1 MRLSFYLYVCLPCG
15 AVNKCLTG
23 RWINAWVEE
32 KRKEK
37 MNTCQ
42 MGDQEGWDRK
52 ENRAWDINVSSDLK
66 AALLFLSQQVGS
78 YSPLSLLTEGEIYFK
93 APEF

>member
-1 MRLSFYLYVCLPCG
+1 M
-15 AVNKCLTG
+15 
-23 RWINAWVEE
+23 NAWVKE
-32 KRKEK
+32 KRKEN
-37 MNTCQ
+37 MNTRQ
-42 MGDQEGWDRK
+42 MPLGDQEGWDRK

-93 APEF
+93 VPEF